1 MTLNSNRHSKARFP
15 TDLDIM
21 HCEKHS
27 WENQQELSPNKEHH
41 QQDFPN
47 KLLVQ
52 DQIYDKAIGS
62 SQGQRTDTHTHWL
75 DNTEKTRLR
84 QESKSSRPA
93 PSKGIASKNRKKS
106 QRMNFSLH
114 LPTSFTFIRQHK
126 ATPKGK
132 KTIHIY
138 KNCTRHLLGMHLNS
152 TVALRGW
159 KVYWKHS
166 PCTYTYI
173 HISRAVKLPNVAN
186 ICLLPFHVVVTALVW
201 NMRSQPSHFYGLAQ
215 PVRSLVSGCL

>member
-1 MTLNSNRHSKARFP
+1 MTKR
-15 TDLDIM
+15 
-21 HCEKHS
+21 
-27 WENQQELSPNKEHH
+27 
-41 QQDFPN
+41 
-47 KLLVQ
+47 LVPHKDGAQ
-52 DQIYDKAIGS
+52 
-62 SQGQRTDTHTHWL
+62 THTHWL
-75 DNTEKTRLR
+75 DNAEKTRLR
-84 QESKSSRPA
+84 QESKSPRPA

-106 QRMNFSLH
+106 QRMTVSLH
-114 LPTSFTFIRQHK
+114 LPTRFTFIRQHK

-186 ICLLPFHVVVTALVW
+186 ICLLPFHVVCDRSGVEHEVPALPLLWSSSACPQLSVW
-201 NMRSQPSHFYGLAQ
+201 L
-215 PVRSLVSGCL
+215 SLGWEKNYVGTLTDQECCIHLHSRATQWTLLDGIMETWWPNVSKDRLGGRHD

>member
-1 MTLNSNRHSKARFP
+1 MSHVRHCAFNCPFLKITLNSNRHSKARFP

-21 HCEKHS
+21 HREKHS
-27 WENQQELSPNKEHH
+27 WENQQELSPNKEH

-62 SQGQRTDTHTHWL
+62 SQGRRTDAHIHTDL
-75 DNTEKTRLR
+75 TTLKKTRMR

-106 QRMNFSLH
+106 QMMNFSLH

-152 TVALRGW
+152 TVDLCVAE
-159 KVYWKHS
+159 K
-166 PCTYTYI
+166 CTGNTVHAHI
-173 HISRAVKLPNVAN
+173 HIYIYPG
-186 ICLLPFHVVVTALVW
+186 P
-201 NMRSQPSHFYGLAQ
+201 
-215 PVRSLVSGCL
+215 